1 MKIFK
6 DYFDYFIIFLLIYTS
21 RETVLFGTNNDS
33 TIALLG
39 FCAPVI
45 VLILLFFRKD
55 KARGSN
61 VFKYND
67 RSRDTAIIII
77 FMIIMTMVINLDL
90 NVKYGYEIL
99 LCLIAYNIANQ
110 VVFERFA
117 RVYSDIME
125 FLSLF
130 AIVTFVIYIIYPG
143 IFGVFPVIT
152 NKSSLDYIF
161 LGLSVLPKELL
172 GVVLRMYGI
181 FREPGVAII
190 FVNLALLFE
199 LFVINRSKSL
209 RVSILVLTVGFSLST
224 AGFILTFLIILTYV
238 LHSQKKHYLTTV
250 VLLAFIFVL
259 AFIILQNDFIYMAV
273 FDKFNQSESSS
284 TGARF
289 GSVINN
295 IKLVIDNPIGLIFG
309 LGYQFVEDYFANL
322 GGAARGE
329 EHNTN
334 TMLKELSIHGF
345 LFFSFFL
352 LKIFDFSKILFHKE
366 YFCSILVFAT
376 IVLALSNEDLT
387 VDIILYL
394 IVFYS
399 CKNKLYVQK
408 RNDRTINP
416 SYMF

>member
-199 LFVINRSKSL
+199 LFVINSQRLAIGVQPYAAAMISL
-209 RVSILVLTVGFSLST
+209 
-224 AGFILTFLIILTYV
+224 
-238 LHSQKKHYLTTV
+238 
-250 VLLAFIFVL
+250 
-259 AFIILQNDFIYMAV
+259 
-273 FDKFNQSESSS
+273 
-284 TGARF
+284 
-289 GSVINN
+289 
-295 IKLVIDNPIGLIFG
+295 
-309 LGYQFVEDYFANL
+309 
-322 GGAARGE
+322 
-329 EHNTN
+329 
-334 TMLKELSIHGF
+334 
-345 LFFSFFL
+345 
-352 LKIFDFSKILFHKE
+352 
-366 YFCSILVFAT
+366 
-376 IVLALSNEDLT
+376 
-387 VDIILYL
+387 
-394 IVFYS
+394 
-399 CKNKLYVQK
+399 
-408 RNDRTINP
+408 
-416 SYMF
+416 